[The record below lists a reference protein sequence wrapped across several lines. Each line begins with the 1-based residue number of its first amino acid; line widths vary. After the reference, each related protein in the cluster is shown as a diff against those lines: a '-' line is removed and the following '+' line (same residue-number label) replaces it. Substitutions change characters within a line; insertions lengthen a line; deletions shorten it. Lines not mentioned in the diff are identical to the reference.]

1 MKPSN
6 SGNPKVIWLTGL
18 SGAGKSTLAQ
28 SLKLSM
34 VQQGSSVY
42 VLDGD
47 LLRNGLNSDLGFDDK
62 SRSENIRRAVEVA
75 KILYEANVTVI
86 AAFISPFRKDRD
98 WARAQFPTQSF
109 IEIYLD
115 TPIEIC
121 ELRDIKGLYK
131 KARQGLV
138 DNMTGIHSIY
148 EPPLFPELVMNTA
161 NKTIEACTHELL
173 KLMGCD
179 Y

>member
-28 SLKLSM
+28 SLNLSM
-34 VQQGSSVY
+34 VQQGASVY

-86 AAFISPFRKDRD
+86 AAFISTFRKDRD

-138 DNMTGIHSIY
+138 DHMTGIHSIY

-161 NKTIEACTHELL
+161 NKTIEACTRELL
-173 KLMGCD
+173 TLMSCN

>member
-34 VQQGSSVY
+34 VQQGASVY

-98 WARAQFPTQSF
+98 WARAQFPKQSF

-121 ELRDIKGLYK
+121 EYRDVKGLYK

-138 DNMTGIHSIY
+138 EHMTGINSTY
-148 EPPLFPELVMNTA
+148 EPPLIPELMMNTA
-161 NKTIEACTHELL
+161 DKSIEACTRELL
-173 KLMGCD
+173 SLMGSD
-179 Y
+179 S

>member
-34 VQQGSSVY
+34 VQQGASVY

-98 WARAQFPTQSF
+98 WARAQFPKQSF

-121 ELRDIKGLYK
+121 EYRDVKGLYK

-138 DNMTGIHSIY
+138 EHMTGINSTY
-148 EPPLFPELVMNTA
+148 ESPLIPELMMNTA
-161 NKTIEACTHELL
+161 DKSIEACTRELL
-173 KLMGCD
+173 SLMGSD
-179 Y
+179 S

>member
-34 VQQGSSVY
+34 VQQGASVY

-121 ELRDIKGLYK
+121 EYRDVKGLYK

-138 DNMTGIHSIY
+138 EHMTGINSTY
-148 EPPLFPELVMNTA
+148 EPPLIPELMMNTA
-161 NKTIEACTHELL
+161 DKSIEACTRELL
-173 KLMGCD
+173 TLMGSD
-179 Y
+179 S